1 MYKNTLKKN
10 SFFSKKFNNAFL
22 IKGKKNNSEKIV
34 LNFIQYT
41 KKNKFYINNIVD
53 LNLVILKK
61 APIGSIRVKR
71 FGKNYKKI
79 PYLFNLSRSYKT
91 LLNSIFSISSR
102 KKVRV
107 SKNLSFKKFIL
118 NLDKSSKKKISSE
131 KEILSLRDSFLEL
144 NNNKSNFQYQ
154 W

>member
-10 SFFSKKFNNAFL
+10 FFFFKKFNNTLL
-22 IKGKKNNSEKIV
+22 IKGKKNNSEKIIV
-34 LNFIQYT
+34 NFFQYT
-41 KKNKFYINNIVD
+41 KKNKFYINNIVN
-53 LNLVILKK
+53 LNSIVLKK
-61 APIGSIRVKR
+61 APIGSVRTKR

-91 LLNSIFSISSR
+91 LLNSVFSLKNR
-102 KKVRV
+102 KKIKI
-107 SKNLSFKKFIL
+107 SKNLSFKKFVL
-118 NLDKSSKKKISSE
+118 NLDKSSKKKISSD
-131 KEILSLRDSFLEL
+131 KEILSLRESFLEL